1 MNLII
6 DIGNTRAKVAVFQQN
21 KIALTDNVNYED
33 LSKKIKI
40 LQKEFDIS
48 NCIIASVGKINP
60 SDLKILSG
68 FKNLVVLNHS
78 TKIPF
83 VNKYKTPETIG
94 VDRIALVAAAVS
106 SYPNKNVLIID
117 TGTCITYD
125 FVDANK
131 NYFGGAISPGI
142 GIRYRALHT
151 FTANLPQLE
160 ITDFSLIGTNTNESI
175 HSGVL
180 NGTIQEIN
188 GIIEQYQN
196 KYSTLTVVLTGGDTN
211 FLAKKLKSSI
221 FANPIFLLEGLN
233 SILIHNFDE

>member
-21 KIALTDNVNYED
+21 KLVLTDVVSYTD

-40 LQKEFDIS
+40 LQKEFDIP
-48 NCIIASVGKINP
+48 NCIIASVGKINANN
-60 SDLKILSG
+60 LKILSS
-68 FKNLVVLNHS
+68 FKNLVPLNHS
-78 TKIPF
+78 TKAPF
-83 VNKYKTPETIG
+83 VNTYKTPKTLG

-117 TGTCITYD
+117 AGTCITYD
-125 FVDANK
+125 FVDRSK
-131 NYFGGAISPGI
+131 QYFGGAISPGI
-142 GIRYRALHT
+142 GIRYRALNT
-151 FTANLPQLE
+151 FTANLPELK
-160 ITDFSLIGTNTNESI
+160 IADFSLIGKNTNESI

-196 KYSTLTVVLTGGDTN
+196 KYSNLTVVLTGGDIN

-233 SILIHNFDE
+233 SILIHNLDE